1 MKFAGIAM
9 KISQKGLYALQAM
22 IMLARHHPNGAI
34 KIREIAAEEGLPE
47 KFLEIILIELKN
59 ARIVESSRGARGGY
73 RLRRDPS
80 EIRLSEVMRVI
91 DGPLAPYHDVDSLRE
106 LISQDASHRA
116 LYKVFLSVRNACA
129 RILDGT
135 TIADIAAQPSLQA
148 VKKQIRDS
156 GVDEA
161 MGSAPS
167 AELEKKPVGRE
178 KIQVC

>member
-1 MKFAGIAM
+1 M

-80 EIRLSEVMRVI
+80 DIHLSEVMRVI

-116 LYKVFLSVRNACA
+116 LFKVFLSVRNACA
-129 RILDGT
+129 RILDTT
-135 TIADIAAQPSLQA
+135 TIADIAAQPSLQD
-148 VKKQIRDS
+148 VKKQIRKS

-161 MGSAPS
+161 MVSTPS
-167 AELEKKPVGRE
+167 AELEKKSAGPE
-178 KIQVC
+178 KIRVC